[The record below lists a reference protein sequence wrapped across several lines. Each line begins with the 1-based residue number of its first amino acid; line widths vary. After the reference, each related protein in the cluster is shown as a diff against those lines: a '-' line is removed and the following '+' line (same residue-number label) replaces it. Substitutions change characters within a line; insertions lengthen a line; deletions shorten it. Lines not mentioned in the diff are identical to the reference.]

1 MASETSRMIQRF
13 LTSIG
18 DDIKSYRQ
26 LATLLQEQKSLYL
39 SFDATK
45 LNQNLAEQKPLLRK
59 LDLHASERSQTM
71 KALRLTSDQAGI
83 SKLFSVLPPSLSGK
97 VHAQWRELES
107 LVKQCHA
114 LNQENGHSSASFHEL
129 MCHVTQPSQHT
140 YEEQPSLR

>member
-1 MASETSRMIQRF
+1 MASETSRVIQRF

-39 SFDATK
+39 SFDAAK
-45 LNQNLAEQKPLLRK
+45 LNQNLAEQKSLLKK
-59 LDLHASERSQTM
+59 LDQHASERSQAM

-83 SKLFSVLPPSLSGK
+83 SKLFSVLPPSLSNK

-107 LVKQCHA
+107 LVKHCHA
-114 LNQENGHSSASFHEL
+114 LNQENGQSSASFHEL
-129 MCHVTQPSQHT
+129 MSHITQPSQDT